1 MLDYSNDISWRMW
14 TEFFWTYLQS
24 LRTQLQ
30 RKSATFGK
38 LIRWNKSG
46 EFLNSIN
53 SLFRWCFHCC
63 CFCGCLS
70 SVLVLTGW
78 LLGLFSRNP
87 SAWRYCIFWCLSWDN
102 FKLAKRCDKQRTIPS
117 CIKFSFY
124 KKWTKKSFNKVSKQ
138 QIFIKKNIRLKA
150 PIPAD
155 KEEVNFLY
163 GNNLPRDLKS
173 KRSVV
178 SFPAK
183 PWFRLLS

>member
-1 MLDYSNDISWRMW
+1 MQHAFWYNYLLWLLDYSNDISWRMW

-30 RKSATFGK
+30 RKLATFGK

-53 SLFRWCFHCC
+53 SLFKWCFHCC

-117 CIKFSFY
+117 CITFSFY
-124 KKWTKKSFNKVSKQ
+124 KKWTKKSFNKVAKQ
-138 QIFIKKNIRLKA
+138 QIFIKKTQGLSSYTCWQR
-150 PIPAD
+150 
-155 KEEVNFLY
+155 
-163 GNNLPRDLKS
+163 
-173 KRSVV
+173 RSEF
-178 SFPAK
+178 SLRKQPT
-183 PWFRLLS
+183 